1 MMVTDFESDDDSQVI
16 MKVRDSNSNREWRKE
31 KMTEIVTVYE
41 KKTDSK
47 IDSDSKRYRGSD
59 RHWQPMTL
67 IMTRKETMTVTLT
80 DTITITNCDCEKD
93 GHNELIYIKN
103 DKEVT
108 RTETVVKIVAVT
120 VRVKNTEASNTDS

>member
-1 MMVTDFESDDDSQVI
+1 
-16 MKVRDSNSNREWRKE
+16 
-31 KMTEIVTVYE
+31 
-41 KKTDSK
+41 
-47 IDSDSKRYRGSD
+47 
-59 RHWQPMTL
+59 MTL